1 MKKLKKL
8 SLKKEIEREAEA
20 LEKEVS
26 GRKDLDHITVSED
39 MEEALFQKIQ
49 DYEYEKR
56 AKVVYRKKKKSYA
69 IIAVAAV
76 FILVFGSVMT
86 GVGSKSYW
94 KVWWDR
100 DVGDE
105 KASVIN
111 VDDMNSQKTEDL
123 DEVHIY
129 KKIRSELGILPVRL
143 VYSPEGME
151 IEKYE
156 LNTDLQKAM
165 LLYKYKEQTVK
176 YTMYMNNADSSF
188 GEKETDKL
196 TDEFLIISD
205 NGVEIK
211 VKEYEEKDKKVK
223 RYEAEFEYAGA
234 QYEIKGVVEK
244 EELKRR
250 ILSILGSA
258 VLLCGIVA
266 GSVTNVSASG
276 KELKQVDGS
285 YLTTEEKSIGYT
297 SSPDLRGVHLMDG
310 ESIISKAGISRIY
323 AYGSTTANHD
333 VKYIATI
340 VYVDR
345 YNEETGR
352 WGQIDAWVAEDENTA
367 YMSTAR
373 SLKVDRG
380 YYYRVH
386 CNHIAGNEYPYEEDA
401 SFTDGILIP

>member
-56 AKVVYRKKKKSYA
+56 AKVVYRKKKRRYA

-100 DVGDE
+100 DESGE
-105 KASVIN
+105 KASYIDVENMDLQEI
-111 VDDMNSQKTEDL
+111 EDTN
-123 DEVHIY
+123 EVYIY
-129 KKIRSELGILPVRL
+129 KEISKQLGILPVRL
-143 VYSPEGME
+143 IYKPDRMALKNYE
-151 IEKYE
+151 I
-156 LNTDLQKAM
+156 NQDLKKAT
-165 LLYKYKEQTVK
+165 LLYKHEDEVIK
-176 YTMYMNNADSSF
+176 YTMYMNDVDSSF
-188 GEKETDKL
+188 AQKEPDN
-196 TDEFLIISD
+196 LINEYVLCLN
-205 NGVEIK
+205 NGMEIQ
-211 VKEYEEKDKKVK
+211 VKEYEEKEEKLIEKQKRVKHQRGMRKVM
-223 RYEAEFEYAGA
+223 
-234 QYEIKGVVEK
+234 
-244 EELKRR
+244 KRR

-266 GSVTNVSASG
+266 ASATNVRASDR
-276 KELKQVDGS
+276 ELKQVDGS
-285 YLTTEEKSIGYT
+285 YLTTEERSIGYT

-323 AYGSTTANHD
+323 AYGSTTANHE

-340 VYVDR
+340 VYVDQ
-345 YNEETGR
+345 YDEKNDE
-352 WGQIDAWVAEDENTA
+352 WGQIDAWVAEDENN
-367 YMSTAR
+367 YYLSTAK

-386 CNHIAGNEYPYEEDA
+386 CDHIAGNEYPYEENA
-401 SFTDGILIP
+401 STTNGILIP

>member
-8 SLKKEIEREAEA
+8 STEKRNRKRSRSNLKK
-20 LEKEVS
+20 KFQ

-211 VKEYEEKDKKVK
+211 VKEYRRKRIKKRK
-223 RYEAEFEYAGA
+223 
-234 QYEIKGVVEK
+234 K
-244 EELKRR
+244 
-250 ILSILGSA
+250 
-258 VLLCGIVA
+258 
-266 GSVTNVSASG
+266 
-276 KELKQVDGS
+276 
-285 YLTTEEKSIGYT
+285 
-297 SSPDLRGVHLMDG
+297 
-310 ESIISKAGISRIY
+310 ISEG
-323 AYGSTTANHD
+323 
-333 VKYIATI
+333 
-340 VYVDR
+340 
-345 YNEETGR
+345 
-352 WGQIDAWVAEDENTA
+352 
-367 YMSTAR
+367 
-373 SLKVDRG
+373 
-380 YYYRVH
+380 
-386 CNHIAGNEYPYEEDA
+386 
-401 SFTDGILIP
+401 

>member
-56 AKVVYRKKKKSYA
+56 AKVVYRKKKKRYA

-100 DVGDE
+100 EVDEGKISYIDVD
-105 KASVIN
+105 KMS
-111 VDDMNSQKTEDL
+111 SQETEDI
-123 DEVHIY
+123 DEVQAY
-129 KKIRSELGILPVRL
+129 KEIRSELGILPVRL

-165 LLYKYKEQTVK
+165 LLYKYKGQTVK

-188 GEKETDKL
+188 GEKKTDEL
-196 TDEFLIISD
+196 VDEFLIISD

-211 VKEYEEKDKKVK
+211 VKEYEEKDKKVR

-244 EELKRR
+244 
-250 ILSILGSA
+250 
-258 VLLCGIVA
+258 
-266 GSVTNVSASG
+266 
-276 KELKQVDGS
+276 KELEQIDGS
-285 YLTTEEKSIGYT
+285 YLTTEETSIGYT

-367 YMSTAR
+367 YLSTAK

-386 CNHIAGNEYPYEEDA
+386 CNHIAGNEYPYEEDF
-401 SFTDGILIP
+401 SVTNGILIP

>member
-56 AKVVYRKKKKSYA
+56 AKVVYRKKKKRYA

-156 LNTDLQKAM
+156 LNTDLQKS
-165 LLYKYKEQTVK
+165 YV
-176 YTMYMNNADSSF
+176 
-188 GEKETDKL
+188 
-196 TDEFLIISD
+196 
-205 NGVEIK
+205 
-211 VKEYEEKDKKVK
+211 
-223 RYEAEFEYAGA
+223 
-234 QYEIKGVVEK
+234 
-244 EELKRR
+244 
-250 ILSILGSA
+250 
-258 VLLCGIVA
+258 IV
-266 GSVTNVSASG
+266 
-276 KELKQVDGS
+276 
-285 YLTTEEKSIGYT
+285 
-297 SSPDLRGVHLMDG
+297 
-310 ESIISKAGISRIY
+310 
-323 AYGSTTANHD
+323 
-333 VKYIATI
+333 
-340 VYVDR
+340 
-345 YNEETGR
+345 
-352 WGQIDAWVAEDENTA
+352 
-367 YMSTAR
+367 
-373 SLKVDRG
+373 
-380 YYYRVH
+380 
-386 CNHIAGNEYPYEEDA
+386 
-401 SFTDGILIP
+401 

>member
-56 AKVVYRKKKKSYA
+56 AKVVYRKKKRRYA

-100 DVGDE
+100 DESGE
-105 KASVIN
+105 KASYIDVEN
-111 VDDMNSQKTEDL
+111 MDL
-123 DEVHIY
+123 QEIY
-129 KKIRSELGILPVRL
+129 L
-143 VYSPEGME
+143 
-151 IEKYE
+151 IEK
-156 LNTDLQKAM
+156 QKR
-165 LLYKYKEQTVK
+165 VK
-176 YTMYMNNADSSF
+176 HQRGMR
-188 GEKETDKL
+188 
-196 TDEFLIISD
+196 
-205 NGVEIK
+205 K
-211 VKEYEEKDKKVK
+211 VM
-223 RYEAEFEYAGA
+223 
-234 QYEIKGVVEK
+234 
-244 EELKRR
+244 KRR

-266 GSVTNVSASG
+266 ASATNVRASDR
-276 KELKQVDGS
+276 ELKQVDGS
-285 YLTTEEKSIGYT
+285 YLTTEERSIGYT

-323 AYGSTTANHD
+323 AYGSTTANHE

-340 VYVDR
+340 VYVDQ
-345 YNEETGR
+345 YDEKNDE
-352 WGQIDAWVAEDENTA
+352 WGQIDAWVAEDENN
-367 YMSTAR
+367 YYLSTAK

-386 CNHIAGNEYPYEEDA
+386 CDHIAGNEYPYEENA
-401 SFTDGILIP
+401 STTNGILIP

>member
-56 AKVVYRKKKKSYA
+56 AKVVYRKKKKRYA

-100 DVGDE
+100 EVDEGKISYIDVD
-105 KASVIN
+105 KMS
-111 VDDMNSQKTEDL
+111 SQETEDI
-123 DEVHIY
+123 DEVQAY
-129 KKIRSELGILPVRL
+129 KEIRSELGILPVRL

-165 LLYKYKEQTVK
+165 LLYKYKGQTVK

-188 GEKETDKL
+188 GEKKTDEL
-196 TDEFLIISD
+196 VDEFLIISD

-211 VKEYEEKDKKVK
+211 VKEYEQKDKKVR

-244 EELKRR
+244 KEFEKILKN
-250 ILSILGSA
+250 L
-258 VLLCGIVA
+258 
-266 GSVTNVSASG
+266 
-276 KELKQVDGS
+276 
-285 YLTTEEKSIGYT
+285 YF
-297 SSPDLRGVHLMDG
+297 
-310 ESIISKAGISRIY
+310 SK
-323 AYGSTTANHD
+323 
-333 VKYIATI
+333 
-340 VYVDR
+340 
-345 YNEETGR
+345 
-352 WGQIDAWVAEDENTA
+352 
-367 YMSTAR
+367 
-373 SLKVDRG
+373 
-380 YYYRVH
+380 
-386 CNHIAGNEYPYEEDA
+386 
-401 SFTDGILIP
+401 

>member
-1 MKKLKKL
+1 M
-8 SLKKEIEREAEA
+8 
-20 LEKEVS
+20 
-26 GRKDLDHITVSED
+26 
-39 MEEALFQKIQ
+39 
-49 DYEYEKR
+49 
-56 AKVVYRKKKKSYA
+56 
-69 IIAVAAV
+69 
-76 FILVFGSVMT
+76 
-86 GVGSKSYW
+86 
-94 KVWWDR
+94 
-100 DVGDE
+100 
-105 KASVIN
+105 
-111 VDDMNSQKTEDL
+111 
-123 DEVHIY
+123 
-129 KKIRSELGILPVRL
+129 
-143 VYSPEGME
+143 
-151 IEKYE
+151 
-156 LNTDLQKAM
+156 
-165 LLYKYKEQTVK
+165 
-176 YTMYMNNADSSF
+176 
-188 GEKETDKL
+188 
-196 TDEFLIISD
+196 
-205 NGVEIK
+205 
-211 VKEYEEKDKKVK
+211 
-223 RYEAEFEYAGA
+223 
-234 QYEIKGVVEK
+234 
-244 EELKRR
+244 KRR

-258 VLLCGIVA
+258 ILLCGIVA